1 MIEFSNP
8 NFSLNMSALLQG
20 MWYSELPEL
29 VDIEIICENL
39 KDVLYKMQQGQYN
52 YYELEQDGFIK
63 DFKGINSPSY
73 LRKPGVEAITYYVF
87 KKNKSWYRKHCAG
100 YWKQYS
106 SQCFMMR

>member
-39 KDVLYKMQQGQYN
+39 KDVLYN
-52 YYELEQDGFIK
+52 LSITPLTS
-63 DFKGINSPSY
+63 FKRCTI
-73 LRKPGVEAITYYVF
+73 
-87 KKNKSWYRKHCAG
+87 
-100 YWKQYS
+100 
-106 SQCFMMR
+106 

>member
-52 YYELEQDGFIK
+52 YYELE
-63 DFKGINSPSY
+63 
-73 LRKPGVEAITYYVF
+73 
-87 KKNKSWYRKHCAG
+87 
-100 YWKQYS
+100 
-106 SQCFMMR
+106 